1 MSSLISQAVRE
12 LAEPKLAEFTAKLLP
27 TVDPERILG
36 VRMPSLRKLAKKLLF
51 SPGSR
56 SPIVPAASIRPVYLR

>member
-1 MSSLISQAVRE
+1 MSYSISQAIRE

-27 TVDPERILG
+27 TVDPAQILG
-36 VRMPSLRKLAKKLLF
+36 VRTPALRKLAKKPLP

-56 SPIVPAASIRPVYLR
+56 SPIVPGTPIRPVCLR